1 MSRIVDVFYAI
12 SSLTARWR
20 HSNDARVLNAIG
32 IDRQRSHT
40 LILTV
45 CYGSQT
51 LCGIMILDSVG
62 VTSQTAFS
70 FKLRYVPIF
79 AKSSSFL

>member
-1 MSRIVDVFYAI
+1 MFFYAI